1 MFEFVRKF
9 SLLMLLFVVG
19 LSTYLSAQNAT
30 DWKETLWIDVYP
42 INGDGLETTAAY
54 IESLHS
60 DDFADVERFMK
71 REATRYGVSIE
82 RPVRMNLAPAI
93 AEKPP
98 VPPFGS
104 NFLRIGWWS
113 LELRWWTH
121 TMTAHLDRATPDIKL
136 FLVLYDPA
144 QKSLLEHSVGLQKGR
159 VGIVNAFANRRQRA
173 TNNFVIAHEMMH
185 TLGATDKYG
194 PPDMLPMFPGGYAEP
209 DKTPLYPQTK
219 AELMGGRV
227 ALSPTDAVMPDG
239 LRDTVIGPDSAVEIR
254 WLR

>member
-19 LSTYLSAQNAT
+19 LSTYLSAENAT
-30 DWKETLWIDVYP
+30 DWKETLWVDVHP
-42 INGDGLETTAAY
+42 INGDGLATTDAY
-54 IESLHS
+54 IESLTS
-60 DDFADVERFMK
+60 ADFAGIERFMQ
-71 REATRYGVSIE
+71 REAARYGVAIE
-82 RPVRMNLAPAI
+82 RPVRMNLGPVLT
-93 AEKPP
+93 EQPP

-104 NFLRIGWWS
+104 SFLRIGLWS
-113 LELRWWTH
+113 LELRWWVH
-121 TMTAHLDRATPDIKL
+121 KMTGHMDRPTPDIQL
-136 FLVLYDPA
+136 FLILFDPA

-173 TNNFVIAHEMMH
+173 TNNFVIAHEMLH

-194 PPDMLPMFPGGYAEP
+194 PPDMLPVFPGGYAQP

-219 AELMGGRV
+219 AELMGGRIAV
-227 ALSPTDAVMPDG
+227 SPEHAVMPDG
-239 LRDTVIGPDSAVEIR
+239 LGDTMVGPDSAVEIR